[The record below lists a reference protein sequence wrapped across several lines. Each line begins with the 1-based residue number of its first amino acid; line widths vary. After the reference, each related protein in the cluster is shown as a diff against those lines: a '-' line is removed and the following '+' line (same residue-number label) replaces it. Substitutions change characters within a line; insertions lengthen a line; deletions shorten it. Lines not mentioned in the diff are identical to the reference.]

1 VTLRLLRLLGL
12 LAIVVLAIGVTAP
25 TASPPPRTIAPGVV
39 VAGVKVGGLTSEP
52 ARDRLRVAATR
63 GLRFQLG
70 DERWSARAERFG
82 ASASVNDAVA
92 RALTASPRSELDLEI
107 GVDRK
112 AVRSYVRHVARRF
125 DRAAVD
131 AALVGLDGVQP
142 IISSEQQGQAVR
154 RLGLER
160 LITRVLRLNVRDR
173 IHVPL
178 RPVAPNVTESSFGP
192 VIVINRGGNSLY
204 LYNGESTIR
213 SFRVATGTPEFP
225 TPSGRWQI
233 VDMQRNPW
241 WRPPPSDWAKGLEPV
256 PPGPG
261 NPLGTRWMGLDASAV
276 GIHGTPDAASLG
288 YSRSH
293 GCIRM
298 AIPEAEW
305 LFEQVRIGTPVM
317 IV

>member
-1 VTLRLLRLLGL
+1 VTRLLRLLGFFAL
-12 LAIVVLAIGVTAP
+12 VVLAIGVTAP

-39 VAGVKVGGLTSEP
+39 VAGVQVGGLTSEP
-52 ARDRLRVAATR
+52 ARDRLRGAAGR
-63 GLRFQLG
+63 ALRFQAG
-70 DERWSARAERFG
+70 DARWSIPAERFG
-82 ASASVNDAVA
+82 ASAAVNDAVA
-92 RALTASPRSELDLEI
+92 RALTARRSAELDLAVD
-107 GVDRK
+107 VDRR
-112 AVRSYVRHVARRF
+112 AVRRYVRTVARRYN
-125 DRAAVD
+125 RAASD
-131 AALVGLDGVQP
+131 AALVTVDGVRP
-142 IISSEQQGQAVR
+142 VISAEQQGQAVR

-173 IHVPL
+173 IRVPF
-178 RPVAPNVTESSFGP
+178 RPVAPSVTKAGFGP
-192 VIVINRGGNSLY
+192 VIVISRGGNSLH
-204 LYNGESTIR
+204 LYSGDVSVR
-213 SFRVATGTPEFP
+213 SFRVATGTSEFP
-225 TPSGRWQI
+225 TPSGRWTI

-305 LFEQVRIGTPVM
+305 LFEQVDVGTPVV
-317 IV
+317 II

>member
-1 VTLRLLRLLGL
+1 VTRLLRLFGL
-12 LAIVVLAIGVTAP
+12 LALVVLAIGVTAP

-52 ARDRLRVAATR
+52 ARDRLRGAATR
-63 GLRFQLG
+63 ALRFQAG
-70 DERWSARAERFG
+70 EARWAIPAERFG
-82 ASASVNDAVA
+82 ASAAVNDAVA
-92 RALTASPRSELDLEI
+92 RALTAKRGSELDLAVD
-107 GVDRK
+107 VDRT
-112 AVRSYVRHVARRF
+112 AVRRYVKSVARKY

-131 AALVGLDGVQP
+131 ASLATVDGVRP
-142 IISSEQQGQAVR
+142 VISAEQQGQAIR
-154 RLGLER
+154 RLALER
-160 LITRVLRLNVRDR
+160 MITRVLRLNVRDR
-173 IHVPL
+173 VNVPI
-178 RPVAPNVTESSFGP
+178 RPVEPSVTKAEFGP
-192 VIVINRGGNSLY
+192 VIVISRGGNALY
-204 LYNGESTIR
+204 LYSGENPVR
-213 SFRVATGTPEFP
+213 NFRVATGTSEFP
-225 TPSGRWQI
+225 TPSGRWTI

-241 WRPPPSDWAKGLEPV
+241 WRPPPSDWAKGLEPI

-305 LFEQVRIGTPVM
+305 LFEQVDIGTPVV
-317 IV
+317 II

>member
-1 VTLRLLRLLGL
+1 MTLRLLRLLGL
-12 LAIVVLAIGVTAP
+12 LAVILLAIGVTAP

-39 VAGVKVGGLTSEP
+39 VAGVGVGGLTSEP
-52 ARDRLRVAATR
+52 ARDRLRGAATR

-70 DERWSARAERFG
+70 DDRWTTPAEKFG
-82 ASASVNDAVA
+82 AAAAVNDAVA
-92 RALTASPRSELDLEI
+92 RALTARPRSELDLE
-107 GVDRK
+107 VE
-112 AVRSYVRHVARRF
+112 V
-125 DRAAVD
+125 DRAAVRKYVAIIARRYD
-131 AALVGLDGVQP
+131 RAAVNATLVGLDGVQP
-142 IISSEQQGQAVR
+142 VISSEEQGQAVR
-154 RLGLER
+154 RLALER
-160 LITRVLRLNVRDR
+160 MITRVLRLNVRDR

-178 RPVAPNVTESSFGP
+178 RPVSPTVTESGFGP
-192 VIVINRGGNSLY
+192 VVVISRGGNSLY
-204 LYNGESTIR
+204 LYSGEASVR
-213 SFRVATGTPEFP
+213 SFRVATGTSEFP
-225 TPSGRWQI
+225 TPSGRWTI

-241 WRPPPSDWAKGLEPV
+241 WRPPPSDWAKGLKPV

-305 LFEQVRIGTPVM
+305 LFEQVGIGTPVV